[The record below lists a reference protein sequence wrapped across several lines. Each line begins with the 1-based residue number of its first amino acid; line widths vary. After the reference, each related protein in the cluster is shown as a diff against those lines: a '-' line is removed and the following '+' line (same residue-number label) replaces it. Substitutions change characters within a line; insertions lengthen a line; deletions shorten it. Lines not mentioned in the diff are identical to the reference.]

1 MSHHGV
7 WTISEYGEGRLKSIS
22 YELLTRARPLANKLN
37 SELSAVLIGK
47 GIEEETARELIY
59 RGADKVHVVDDKN
72 LENYIVENYSA
83 VLTKLILKHKP
94 DIVVAGAT
102 TFGRTLLPHVA
113 VKVNAGLTADCT
125 SLDIEEGSG
134 NLLQVRPAIGGNIM
148 ARIKTPEKRPQMA
161 TVRPKTVQPAERDE
175 KRKGEIIKE
184 KFSPDMIDSRVER
197 VGFRKLDSGG
207 AEIQD
212 ADIIV
217 SGGSGLKKGDNF
229 KIIQELARIL
239 GGAVG
244 GSRNAVDRGWISYPH
259 QVGLSGK
266 TVTPK
271 LYIAVGISG
280 SIQHLA
286 GMKTSQ
292 HIIAINND
300 PDAPIFKVA
309 DFGVVG
315 DLFEVIPL
323 INEALQEERKCS

>member
-1 MSHHGV
+1 MSHKGV
-7 WTISEYGEGRLKSIS
+7 WTISEYSEGRLKLIS
-22 YELLTRARPLANKLN
+22 YELLTRARPLADKLKT
-37 SELSAVLIGK
+37 ELSAVLIGK
-47 GIEEETARELIY
+47 GIEEKTARELIY
-59 RGADKVHVVDDKN
+59 RGADRVYIVKDQA
-72 LENYIVENYSA
+72 LESFIVENYSA
-83 VLTKLILKHKP
+83 VLTKLIIAHKP

-113 VKVNAGLTADCT
+113 VKLRTGLTADCT
-125 SLDIEEGSG
+125 SLEIEEGSG
-134 NLLQVRPAIGGNIM
+134 NLLQIRPAIGGNIM
-148 ARIKTPEKRPQMA
+148 ARIKTPVKRPQMA
-161 TVRPKTVQPAERDE
+161 TVRPKTVQPTERDE
-175 KRKGEIIKE
+175 RRRGKIIRE
-184 KFSPDMIDSRVER
+184 KFSHDMIDKRVER
-197 VGFRKLDSGG
+197 VDYRKLDADG

-217 SGGSGLKKGDNF
+217 SGGAGLKKGDNF
-229 KIIQELARIL
+229 KIIQELARNL

-244 GSRNAVDRGWISYPH
+244 GSRNAVDRGWIPYPH

-292 HIIAINND
+292 HILAINND

-315 DLFEVIPL
+315 DLFEIIPL
-323 INEALQEERKCS
+323 INEALQEERE